1 MTFEGKGKH
10 FIGDFLPPD
19 ELEKFQ
25 EKVQAVR
32 EDRAPD
38 FSDYSKHKLTEE
50 NIGFQMLQQAGWTEG
65 SGLGSKGEGI
75 QAPINKWE
83 CRTCVHMCTYSYTRT
98 YTHTHVRTYTH
109 THMHTCTLVP
119 CRGKQSFQQEGVG
132 MEEVG
137 EVVKEDDE
145 FEVYRKRMM
154 LAYRFRP
161 NPLVGGRGTG
171 HMTFKPCTTTSVG
184 WGLPG
189 FL

>member
-1 MTFEGKGKH
+1 
-10 FIGDFLPPD
+10 
-19 ELEKFQ
+19 
-25 EKVQAVR
+25 
-32 EDRAPD
+32 
-38 FSDYSKHKLTEE
+38 
-50 NIGFQMLQQAGWTEG
+50 
-65 SGLGSKGEGI
+65 
-75 QAPINKWE
+75 
-83 CRTCVHMCTYSYTRT
+83 
-98 YTHTHVRTYTH
+98 
-109 THMHTCTLVP
+109 
-119 CRGKQSFQQEGVG
+119 

-189 FL
+189 PSCRVEGSLAPHPAELSAPSVGRGRAEVCKWRPIITVPDMVILFYVKYVVVAACAPVCPARRS